1 MTSLDLKQTITAFAV
16 ERQML
21 APELAQ
27 SIADKET
34 IAAGLLLCLSF
45 LVGRQIHGL
54 QIEKL
59 DRIYPIKRNR
69 GLIDFKL
76 LCRLSNQTQVDLGI
90 CVLPSPDFEYVT
102 EACTQLLSYKDFG
115 LDRLCLLRPGD
126 LMTDVY
132 QLPTCLPKLLSA
144 DIGGHFIPLK
154 TRDILTILTTLSVFR
169 HKQQYLITS
178 EMIAEY
184 LIQKEILTSNELIK
198 SILATAQF

>member
-1 MTSLDLKQTITAFAV
+1 MATPDFKQTISAFDI

-21 APELAQ
+21 AQELAQ
-27 SIADKET
+27 SIASKET

-45 LVGRQIHGL
+45 LVGRQVDGL
-54 QIEKL
+54 QIVKL
-59 DRIYPIKRNR
+59 DRIYPLKRNQ

-76 LCRLSNQTQVDLGI
+76 VCRLPNQTQVDLGI

-102 EACTQLLSYKDFG
+102 EACTRLLSYKDFG

-132 QLPTCLPKLLSA
+132 QLPTCLPKLLSS

-154 TRDILTILTTLSVFR
+154 TRDLLTILTTLSVFR
-169 HKQQYLITS
+169 HKDQYLITS
-178 EMIAEY
+178 EMITAY
-184 LIQKEILTSNELIK
+184 LTQQDILTSNILIK
-198 SILATAQF
+198 NILATAQF

>member
-1 MTSLDLKQTITAFAV
+1 MTSLDFKQTISAFDI

-21 APELAQ
+21 AQELAQ
-27 SIADKET
+27 SIASKET

-45 LVGRQIHGL
+45 LVGRQVDGL
-54 QIEKL
+54 QIVKL
-59 DRIYPIKRNR
+59 DRIYPLKRNQ

-76 LCRLSNQTQVDLGI
+76 VCRLPNQTQVDLGI

-102 EACTQLLSYKDFG
+102 EACTRLLSYKDFG

-132 QLPTCLPKLLSA
+132 QLPTCLPKLLSS

-154 TRDILTILTTLSVFR
+154 TRDLLTILTTLSVFR
-169 HKQQYLITS
+169 HKDQYLITS
-178 EMIAEY
+178 EMITAY
-184 LIQKEILTSNELIK
+184 LTQQDILTSNILIK
-198 SILATAQF
+198 NILATAQF